1 MNKQNLACLVA
12 KKTGKPIAEVTPI
25 VNSLFEIMADRL
37 LDGEKICVTALGIF
51 GLKPRKQRRGYDPH
65 RKIPIIIPESMSL
78 KLDVSPS
85 LQRRIWEKYRRVIV
99 PEPETMES

>member
-1 MNKQNLACLVA
+1 MNKQELVCLVA
-12 KKTGKPIAEVTPI
+12 KQTGKPIAEVSPV

-65 RKIPIIIPESMSL
+65 RKIPIVIPESMSL

-85 LQRRIWEKYRRVIV
+85 LQKKIKEKYGRVTV
-99 PEPETMES
+99 PEPETAES